1 MGTWY
6 KMDPTDWDAGT
17 NVLTLEQEA
26 AYLRICHAI
35 YATERPVPNN
45 PFVIAGLFR
54 CNDRKAKRLLSE
66 LVEAG
71 KITIEDGLI
80 SNRRAVEE
88 VSNRARL
95 RVERESAG
103 RRGGVESANMRAKSL
118 KNNDQ
123 AQAIASSKIQPEKSR
138 EEKRRDTASAVS
150 SATPAQAPDR
160 FDALL
165 DKLLAAAGIKG
176 NPHPGLIV
184 VATIMG
190 LMDAGYDL
198 DTDILPVIRSKAATM
213 ASPPRS
219 WGYFEQPIR
228 DAKAKRSQ
236 IASIPKPVEVE
247 ADWPGRVA
255 AFRKS
260 GTWANAWGPRPGQAG
275 CMAPAELLER
285 AA

>member
-1 MGTWY
+1 MSIPWFPLHVTAYEADTTHLTMEEDGAYNRLLRLCWRTPGCSIPDDREWIKRRLRVDDETY
-6 KMDPTDWDAGT
+6 DRAVVP
-17 NVLTLEQEA
+17 VLAEYFEIAEA
-26 AYLRICHAI
+26 R
-35 YATERPVPNN
+35 
-45 PFVIAGLFR
+45 LF
-54 CNDRKAKRLLSE
+54 NKRLSAEFERISE
-66 LVEAG
+66 TTEKRVEAG
-71 KITIEDGLI
+71 KKGGRKTKPLETNGI
-80 SNRRAVEE
+80 S
-88 VSNRARL
+88 
-95 RVERESAG
+95 ES
-103 RRGGVESANMRAKSL
+103 RAKAGL
-118 KNNDQ
+118 KHKD
-123 AQAIASSKIQPEKSR
+123 IDKDKDKE
-138 EEKRRDTASAVS
+138 DTASAVS

>member
-1 MGTWY
+1 MSTWY
-6 KMDPTDWDAGT
+6 KMDPIDWDAGT
-17 NVLTLEQEA
+17 NGLTLEQEA

-54 CNDRKAKRLLSE
+54 CNDRKARRLLSE

-71 KITIEDGLI
+71 KITIEGGLI
-80 SNRRAVEE
+80 SNRRALEE
-88 VSNRARL
+88 VLTRARL

-103 RRGGVESANMRAKSL
+103 RRGGIESANMRAKSL
-118 KNNDQ
+118 KNNDTT
-123 AQAIASSKIQPEKSR
+123 QAIASSKNEPDKNR

-165 DKLLAAAGIKG
+165 DKLLDAAGIKT
-176 NPHPGLIV
+176 NPPPGLIV
-184 VATIMG
+184 VGPIMG
-190 LMDAGYDL
+190 LMDAGFDL
-198 DTDILPVIRSKAATM
+198 DGDILPVIRSRAATM

-219 WGYFEQPIR
+219 WGYFEQAIR
-228 DAKAKRSQ
+228 DAKAKRTS
-236 IASIPKPVEVE
+236 IASVPKPVAAPV
-247 ADWPGRVA
+247 DWAERVA
-255 AFRKS
+255 AFQKS
-260 GTWANAWGPRPGQAG
+260 GTWANSWGPRPGQPG
-275 CMAPAELLER
+275 CMAPPDLLER